1 MTKKR
6 KAARLSG
13 SQQTGTSTKQDD
25 RTENSSCCIR
35 VTANRHDDVE
45 ESLLQQL
52 LGPLSKDI
60 FMSQYFRSKA
70 VHVKSS
76 VARFQGLMDELSDAE
91 RILQETSSE
100 SIFVWLPSN
109 QSSKESHIKSIEVSD
124 PGAAYAL
131 LQAGHATYCRALSH
145 IEEHLVRRLLQDTQ
159 VGCGCQHSALARG
172 EVEVF
177 IGASSEQVTGWHMD
191 FQENFTIQLTGK
203 KQWDLKASTV
213 QHPLRGVTPHYAS
226 PEMVEPQLKAARLA
240 DPNFQFDHPNERN
253 SVGEIETV
261 ILGPGDVL
269 YHPAG
274 IWHRVKVLEPG
285 ISINISLMASNY
297 ATLVCQSLQ
306 HYLLE
311 RPAWRQLIQGA
322 TPLDGLLAEL
332 PDIINQFI
340 RETGTNG
347 ILPPVIQEGGIKTT
361 EGEGDNDE
369 MSDNDSETTSVAAVD
384 VEIVD
389 ADSFPAHYSLEGF
402 ESLVLT
408 INPLASLLDQKEI
421 RKYYH
426 GASEINT
433 LESIKI
439 LNVNFAGNENH
450 ESLVRVIFRTN
461 HYDIVEQYLKKTDG
475 GLLPREAVPLS
486 NFLIHYGYIIANAGS
501 GDEAMI

>member
-1 MTKKR
+1 MTRKR
-6 KAARLSG
+6 KAAGLSG
-13 SQQTGTSTKQDD
+13 TQQTGTSTNRDD
-25 RTENSSCCIR
+25 SNENSSCCIR
-35 VTANRHDDVE
+35 VTSNKNDDDE

-52 LGPLSKDI
+52 LGPLSKDL
-60 FMSQYFRSKA
+60 FMSKYFRAKA

-76 VARFQGLMDELSDAE
+76 VARFQGLTEELSDAE

-109 QSSKESHIKSIEVSD
+109 KSSKESHIKSIEVSD

-131 LQAGHATYCRALSH
+131 LQAGHATYCRAPPH

-159 VGCGCQHSALARG
+159 IGCGCQHSALARG

-177 IGASSEQVTGWHMD
+177 IGATSGQVTGWHMD
-191 FQENFTIQLTGK
+191 FQENFTLQLTGK

-240 DPNFQFDHPNERN
+240 DPSFQFDHPSESN

-261 ILGPGDVL
+261 VVGPGDVL

-306 HYLLE
+306 QYLLQ
-311 RPAWRQLIQGA
+311 RPAWRQLIQGPA
-322 TPLDGLLAEL
+322 PLDGLLAEL
-332 PDIINQFI
+332 PDIIHQFI

-347 ILPPVIQEGGIKTT
+347 ILPPVIQEGGIKTA
-361 EGEGDNDE
+361 EDDGDNDE
-369 MSDNDSETTSVAAVD
+369 MSGNDSEASSAAAVD
-384 VEIVD
+384 DEIVD
-389 ADSFPAHYSLEGF
+389 ADSFPVHYSLEDF
-402 ESLVLT
+402 KRLVLT
-408 INPLASLLDQKEI
+408 INPLASMLDQNEV

-426 GASEINT
+426 GKPET
-433 LESIKI
+433 TTTESIKI

-450 ESLVRVIFRTN
+450 ESLVRVTFRTK
-461 HYDIVEQYLKKTDG
+461 HYDVVDEYLTKTDG
-475 GLLPREAVPLS
+475 VLLPRETVPLS
-486 NFLIHYGYIIANAGS
+486 NFLIHYGYIIGTPTA
-501 GDEAMI
+501 EMKR

>member
-6 KAARLSG
+6 KAAKLSG
-13 SQQTGTSTKQDD
+13 SQQAGKILKQDD
-25 RTENSSCCIR
+25 RNENSSCCIR
-35 VTANRHDDVE
+35 VTSSRHDDDE

-52 LGPLSKDI
+52 LGPLSKDV

-76 VARFQGLMDELSDAE
+76 VARFQGLTDELSDSE

-109 QSSKESHIKSIEVSD
+109 KSSKESHIKSIEVSD
-124 PGAAYAL
+124 PGVAYAL
-131 LQAGHATYCRALSH
+131 LQAGHATYCRAPPH

-159 VGCGCQHSALARG
+159 LGCGCQHSALARG

-177 IGASSEQVTGWHMD
+177 IGATSAQVTGWHMD
-191 FQENFTIQLTGK
+191 FQENFTVQLTGK
-203 KQWDLKASTV
+203 KQWDLKSSTV

-240 DPNFQFDHPNERN
+240 DPNFQFDHPNESN
-253 SVGEIETV
+253 SAGKIETV

-306 HYLLE
+306 QYLLQ

-322 TPLDGLLAEL
+322 APLDGLLAEL
-332 PDIINQFI
+332 PKIIHQFI

-361 EGEGDNDE
+361 EDDGDNNE
-369 MSDNDSETTSVAAVD
+369 MSDNDSETSSAAAVD
-384 VEIVD
+384 DEIKD
-389 ADSFPAHYSLEGF
+389 ADSFPADYEREMFMEIDLA
-402 ESLVLT
+402 
-408 INPLASLLDQKEI
+408 INPLASILDQNGV

-426 GASEINT
+426 DTPETNT
-433 LESIKI
+433 AESIKI

-450 ESLVRVIFRTN
+450 ESLVRVMFRTK
-461 HYDIVEQYLKKTDG
+461 HYDVVEQYLKKADG
-475 GLLPREAVPLS
+475 VLLPREAVPLS
-486 NFLIHYGYIIANAGS
+486 NFLIHYGYIIVTPKA
-501 GDEAMI
+501 ELKR